1 MMHKGEKDM
10 LNQKDINR
18 LWNLNKKNGWGFSS
32 QQILTMATKHMKAR
46 QIGNLKAM
54 EEIEYRLEDANFHT
68 ECNML
73 RCGQYNELKSMIK
86 ARR

>member
-1 MMHKGEKDM
+1 
-10 LNQKDINR
+10 
-18 LWNLNKKNGWGFSS
+18 
-32 QQILTMATKHMKAR
+32 MATKHMKAR

-54 EEIEYRLEDANFHT
+54 EEREYRLEDANFHT

-86 ARR
+86 AGR